1 MATPANGEK
10 ELQKRKTAGVKRKAV
25 AVPATEGDTQAEA
38 DTDRRGKLPRM
49 RQQLAWSDGCGVQY
63 VQREAAL
70 GTAAMYGDIEAL
82 ARQATSPV
90 ERFGVFGRHVVFEP
104 HCFKCRDIHMH
115 MTCMA
120 CAWHVHVCMCMAC
133 YMHMHVHVHAYV
145 CMHMHMSHVER
156 EGG

>member
-1 MATPANGEK
+1 VATPANGEK

-25 AVPATEGDTQAEA
+25 AVPATEGDTQVEA
-38 DTDRRGKLPRM
+38 DPDRRGKLPRM

-82 ARQATSPV
+82 ARQATSPA

-120 CAWHVHVCMCMAC
+120 CAWHVHVRVHGMLHA
-133 YMHMHVHVHAYV
+133 HVHVHAHV
-145 CMHMHMSHVER
+145 MHMHMSHVHVCER